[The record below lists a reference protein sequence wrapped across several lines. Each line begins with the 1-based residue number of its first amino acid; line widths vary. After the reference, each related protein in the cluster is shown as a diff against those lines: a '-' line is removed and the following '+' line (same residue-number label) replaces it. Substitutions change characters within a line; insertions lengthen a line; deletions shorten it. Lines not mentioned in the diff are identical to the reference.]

1 MKYAFFEA
9 LPVVSS
15 RTGRCGCWV
24 SLKLFLERFILSII
38 LFALWTVCITFSLSF
53 KIFKVQK
60 YVNPFCAFQHYSSSE
75 AFSHVMLSM
84 KYLIDVLFSWA
95 SYLLLQTYLKEW
107 GNCNFH
113 HNWQD
118 WQTHFSQLTP
128 CIFLIH
134 IVYESSI
141 YLLIILNSQISKT
154 DYNRLVQ
161 N

>member
-118 WQTHFSQLTP
+118 WQTLLSIDSVHIFDTHSLRKQHLFVYNLKFSDQ
-128 CIFLIH
+128 
-134 IVYESSI
+134 
-141 YLLIILNSQISKT
+141 Q
-154 DYNRLVQ
+154 NRL
-161 N
+161 